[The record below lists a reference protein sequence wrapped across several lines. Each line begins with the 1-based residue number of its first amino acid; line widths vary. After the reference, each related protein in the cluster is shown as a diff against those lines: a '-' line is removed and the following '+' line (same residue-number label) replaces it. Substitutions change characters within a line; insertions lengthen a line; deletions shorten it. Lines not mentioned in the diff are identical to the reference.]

1 MQAVVTDIMTVGET
15 DPADFDPLIDRLEP
29 RAKEVIVTTGEMLRA
44 EGEANLL
51 IRLLGRKFGELS
63 ESTIQQVRAASSG
76 ELHRWADQIL
86 TASTIED
93 TLA

>member
-1 MQAVVTDIMTVGET
+1 M
-15 DPADFDPLIDRLEP
+15 
-29 RAKEVIVTTGEMLRA
+29 TTGEMLRA
-44 EGEANLL
+44 EGEAKGEANLL

-63 ESTIQQVRAASSG
+63 ESTIRQVRAASPG
-76 ELHRWADQIL
+76 DLHRWADQIL